1 MADISKCYNSENCL
15 KKDTCYRHT
24 APEGMRQSY
33 CSFYKENEECEYYWE
48 VEKKETKKVNIK
60 NI

>member
-1 MADISKCYNSENCL
+1 MTDISKCYNSENCL

-24 APEGMRQSY
+24 APEGLMQSY
-33 CSFYKENEECEYYWE
+33 CSFFKDDKECEYYWE
-48 VEKKETKKVNIK
+48 VEKKEIKKVKIK